1 MIHRIL
7 AAVLLMLSLP
17 AQAALQ
23 VAATAPNLGMLV
35 SEIGGDQVSVD
46 VLAPADRDLHHLE
59 ARPSMMAKLRS
70 ADLLVSV
77 GADLEAGWLPV
88 AIRNSGN
95 DAIRNGQPGNFS
107 GAQNTD
113 LIQTDQAA
121 DRSQGDV
128 HTKGNPHFYLDPIRM
143 AEVGHALADRLGELD
158 PDNASD
164 YQGRAQAFQSAV
176 DKRMKQ
182 WRQRIEDAPGV
193 VLYHKDADYL
203 MDRLDVPILGYLEPL
218 PGIPPTGQH
227 LSGLV
232 RDLKGKEAV
241 VLYTDFQPSRAAEFI
256 ERHLGWPHH
265 QLPSQVPPGSDSK
278 AYFQLIDRWVKA
290 LTH

>member
-7 AAVLLMLSLP
+7 AALLLMLSLP

-23 VAATAPNLGMLV
+23 VAATAPNLGMLA
-35 SEIGGDQVSVD
+35 SEIGGDQVRVE
-46 VLAPADRDLHHLE
+46 VLAPPDRDMHHLE
-59 ARPSMMAKLRS
+59 ARPSMMAKLRN

-77 GADLEAGWLPV
+77 GADLEVGWLPV

-95 DAIRNGQPGNFS
+95 DAIRSGQPGYFS
-107 GAQNTD
+107 SAENTD
-113 LIQTDQAA
+113 LIQKNQKA

-143 AEVGHALADRLGELD
+143 AEVGHALANRLGELD

-164 YQGRAQAFQSAV
+164 YQARAQAFQSAV

-182 WRQRIEDAPGV
+182 WHQRVDAAPGV
-193 VLYHKDADYL
+193 LLYHKDADYL
-203 MDRLDVPILGYLEPL
+203 MQRLDVPVLGYLEPL

-232 RDLKGKEAV
+232 QDLKGKEAV

-256 ERHLGWPHH
+256 ERHLDWPHH
-265 QLPSQVPPGSDSK
+265 QLPSQVRPGSDSK

-290 LTH
+290 LTP